1 MGNHTE
7 DLKNLFLAT
16 FNKEIQ
22 DMVALE
28 ASGSN
33 RKYYRIQCDNFSAIG
48 AYNED
53 EEENKAFL
61 ALSRRFSNK
70 GIFVPTV
77 YNEDLSK
84 NIYLLSDL
92 GNKTLFQFLCETR
105 KDDKDFSKQLTM
117 YKRAL
122 DGLMKIQF
130 SIYQE
135 QPWDEETSTRLASQD
150 FNLSTYYP
158 RTAFDKQSILWDLN
172 YFKYYFLKL
181 AHIPFDEQLLEN
193 DFHTLANFLMEANAS
208 FFLYRDFQSRN
219 IMIYNDALFF
229 IDYQGGKKG
238 ALQYDVA
245 SLLYD
250 AKANVPQEMRKQLLD
265 YYIEQL
271 RSKHPEAAIDFRKYY
286 DAFVFIRIMQTM
298 GAYGYRGFYE
308 GKKHFLQSIPY
319 VLKNLKWLL
328 DNVQLPV
335 KIPAL
340 WRIYHQL
347 IESESLQQYEP
358 SPLKIN
364 INSFS
369 YKKTIPTDKS
379 EHGGGFVFDCRCLP
393 NPGRY
398 DEYKTLTG
406 KDKEVIDYLDN
417 SPEINKFFEHV
428 TSIVDM
434 AVQNYNKRQFLHLM
448 ISFGCTG
455 GQHRSV
461 YFAERLQ
468 KYLNKRYSVDTEI
481 NHYNLDINNQ

>member
-1 MGNHTE
+1 MGSHTE
-7 DLKNLFLAT
+7 DLENLFLAT
-16 FNKEIQ
+16 FKQEIRN
-22 DMVALE
+22 MVALE

-33 RKYYRIQCDNFSAIG
+33 RKYYRIKSDDFSAIG

-61 ALSRRFSNK
+61 ALSRRFLNK
-70 GIFVPTV
+70 RICVPTV

-84 NIYLLSDL
+84 KIYLISDL
-92 GNKTLFQFLCETR
+92 GNRTLYQFLCEIR
-105 KDDKDFSKQLTM
+105 KDDKDFSKQRHM
-117 YKRAL
+117 YEWAL
-122 DGLMKIQF
+122 KELIKIQF
-130 SIYQE
+130 AMHQE
-135 QPWDEETSTRLASQD
+135 PARDEETKAFSSMFQQ
-150 FNLSTYYP
+150 FNSSATYP
-158 RTAFDKQSILWDLN
+158 RTAFDKQAMLWDMN

-181 AHIPFDEQLLEN
+181 AHIPFDEQLLEK
-193 DFHTLANFLMEANAS
+193 DFHALADFLTEADAS

-219 IMIYNDALFF
+219 IMIHRNTLFF

-250 AKANVPQEMRKQLLD
+250 SKADIPQEIRQQLVD
-265 YYIEQL
+265 YYVDHLL
-271 RSKHPEAAIDFRKYY
+271 RRHPKAVICFRKYY

-328 DNVQLPV
+328 ENVRLPV
-335 KIPAL
+335 EIPTL
-340 WRIYHQL
+340 WRVYHQL
-347 IESESLQQYEP
+347 IESVSLQQYEL
-358 SPLKIN
+358 SPLKISV
-364 INSFS
+364 NSFS

-398 DEYKTLTG
+398 DEYKILTG
-406 KDKEVIDYLDN
+406 KDKEVVDFLDN
-417 SPEINKFFEHV
+417 TPEINKFFEHV
-428 TSIVDM
+428 TSIIDM
-434 AVQNYNKRQFLHLM
+434 AVQNYNKRQFQHLM

-455 GQHRSV
+455 GRHRSV

-481 NHYNLDINNQ
+481 NHYNLDK